1 MLSGIDSFLSV
12 HAMRQTDRER
22 ERERECSC
30 HFSFFLFVLFCVC
43 CVMGFFCLSIR
54 ALK

>member
-12 HAMRQTDRER
+12 HAMRQTERER
-22 ERERECSC
+22 ERERESQLS
-30 HFSFFLFVLFCVC
+30 FFFFLFVLFVC